1 MTLVLAQNYQ
11 ATNLVISSGNLLSF
25 KNMTLNSAGS
35 VQFVI
40 KNVILPGYKSVFSG
54 FSIKT

>member
-1 MTLVLAQNYQ
+1 
-11 ATNLVISSGNLLSF
+11 
-25 KNMTLNSAGS
+25 MTLNSAGS

-40 KNVILPGYKSVFSG
+40 KNVILPGYKSSFSG